1 MTPQDAAALVQPRQL
16 HRDIYLSPAVF
27 ALEMSR
33 LWAGAWLFVGHDSQV
48 PQPGDYTTMT
58 LAGQPVMMIRREAG
72 DAPGAIAVLLNRCAH
87 KGAPLSTAPAGHA
100 DRYLR
105 CPYHGWTYRLDG
117 TLAGLPVKAGYEGSD
132 FERCPAQRGLTP
144 YGEVAVHRGFVFARP
159 VPGRPVPR
167 GCHGRVAGRAGPAGR
182 PLAAGAAA
190 GGRRRAAHRVP
201 RQLEDLP
208 REHQRRLP
216 PQSLRTPRR
225 RSRPARV
232 GHGPRVRAGRCRWP

>member
-132 FERCPAQRGLTP
+132 FERCPALVTKLLSAELNARMAEWGLDPNKYSLAQWSLHGSPNT
-144 YGEVAVHRGFVFARP
+144 GLNTAV
-159 VPGRPVPR
+159 
-167 GCHGRVAGRAGPAGR
+167 
-182 PLAAGAAA
+182 PLASSKA
-190 GGRRRAAHRVP
+190 
-201 RQLEDLP
+201 
-208 REHQRRLP
+208 
-216 PQSLRTPRR
+216 
-225 RSRPARV
+225 PAKKPV
-232 GHGPRVRAGRCRWP
+232 